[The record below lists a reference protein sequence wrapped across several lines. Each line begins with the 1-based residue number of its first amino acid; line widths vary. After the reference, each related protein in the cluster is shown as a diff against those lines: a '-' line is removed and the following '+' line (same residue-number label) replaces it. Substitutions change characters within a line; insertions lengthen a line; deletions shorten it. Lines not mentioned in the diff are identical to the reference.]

1 MNALTANNTN
11 AVAAPAN
18 AAEAAN
24 AVPSIK
30 LGALNV
36 PAAVK
41 VAVEPK
47 PEVEYTSALSLEGVT
62 RVKC

>member
-41 VAVEPK
+41 VAVEPM
-47 PEVEYTSALSLEGVT
+47 TCSQI
-62 RVKC
+62 